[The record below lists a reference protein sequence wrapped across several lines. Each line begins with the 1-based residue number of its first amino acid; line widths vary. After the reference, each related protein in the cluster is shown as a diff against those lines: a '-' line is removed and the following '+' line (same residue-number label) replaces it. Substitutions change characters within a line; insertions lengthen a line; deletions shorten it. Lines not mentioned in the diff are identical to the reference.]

1 MEKIVLASASCY
13 NQLYYLNPEFNELPT
28 DIRNEL
34 RYICVPLAEKLHGIF
49 TVGFYT
55 DGSVYMEATG
65 EEVDVDFDEIGSK
78 LEVKK
83 LESQKKEFLKALQLW
98 YVVYKTPEGEKL
110 KERLVKEDKR

>member
-83 LESQKKEFLKALQLW
+83 LESLKKEFLKALQLW

-110 KERLVKEDKR
+110 KEILVKEDKR